1 MTSHDLP
8 PQLRDLSAKA
18 QFLPDTLRDALRVTL
33 STAPS
38 RATPEQVLA
47 DTFAR
52 LGYLPDEAKQTAL
65 KILAE
70 ATGHTRTRSSVSA
83 RPT

>member
-18 QFLPDTLRDALRVTL
+18 QFLPDTLRGALRVTL
-33 STAPS
+33 STAS
-38 RATPEQVLA
+38 SDATPEQVLA

-65 KILAE
+65 KILAD
-70 ATGHTRTRSSVSA
+70 APDKT
-83 RPT
+83 

>member
-18 QFLPDTLRDALRVTL
+18 QFLPDTLRGALRVTL
-33 STAPS
+33 STASPD
-38 RATPEQVLA
+38 ATPEQVLA

-65 KILAE
+65 KILAD
-70 ATGHTRTRSSVSA
+70 APDKT
-83 RPT
+83 